1 MDHGNRQPLGTL
13 RRLDSISI
21 LPLVLLELHTVQKN
35 EMVSLVHLVEVS
47 EPGHELSLV
56 DGDDHR
62 DDGPWIKIGF
72 DVNMEV
78 RVRAIRR

>member
-35 EMVSLVHLVEVS
+35 EMVSLVHLLKY
-47 EPGHELSLV
+47 LSQGMNCGWRMDTIIETTAL
-56 DGDDHR
+56 G
-62 DDGPWIKIGF
+62 
-72 DVNMEV
+72 
-78 RVRAIRR
+78 